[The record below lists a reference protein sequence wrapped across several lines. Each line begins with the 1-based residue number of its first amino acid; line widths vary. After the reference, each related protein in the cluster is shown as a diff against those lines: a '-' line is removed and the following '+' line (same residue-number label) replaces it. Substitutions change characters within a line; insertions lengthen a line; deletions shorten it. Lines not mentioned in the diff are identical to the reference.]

1 MEFLSEIQKLVKT
14 YDIPDDLII
23 NFDQTNVMIV
33 PVGHYTLD
41 KVGSKQVSIFGLED
55 KRQVTM
61 VLACTLS
68 GNFLPP
74 TNNLS
79 GKNGLVPPEIQI
91 F

>member
-41 KVGSKQVSIFGLED
+41 KVGSKQSFNFGL
-55 KRQVTM
+55 RR
-61 VLACTLS
+61 
-68 GNFLPP
+68 
-74 TNNLS
+74 
-79 GKNGLVPPEIQI
+79 
-91 F
+91 